1 MKALTSKSRAA
12 VGLTVSVAFMG
23 LMAIPFRTHGAAV
36 CRLDRQQWQQTTS
49 VQLGGTRV
57 LGQTFVNNRPGRVCQ
72 VKVYIAKTN
81 PAAQALTLS
90 ILNVANVV
98 IDSATIA
105 GPPIPMGA
113 SVQLFDF
120 ECDGAPLAG
129 APFRLKLESPASA
142 VGHYRWYGSGAN
154 PFAAGQAWTNA
165 TGVWKPLSNG
175 GADFMFKIYM
185 CNP

>member
-1 MKALTSKSRAA
+1 M
-12 VGLTVSVAFMG
+12 V
-23 LMAIPFRTHGAAV
+23 LMANPFPARGAAR
-36 CRLDRQQWQQTTS
+36 CRLDREQWQQTTS
-49 VQLGGTRV
+49 VQLGGPRI
-57 LGQTFVNNRPGRVCQ
+57 LGQTFINNRPGRVCQ

-81 PAAQALTLS
+81 PAAGPLTLTV
-90 ILNVANVV
+90 LNVANVA

-105 GPPIPMGA
+105 GAAIPMGA

-142 VGHYRWYGSGAN
+142 VGHYRWFGSGAN
-154 PFAAGQAWTNA
+154 PFPAGQAWSNT
-165 TGVWKPLSNG
+165 TGPWKPLSNG

>member
-1 MKALTSKSRAA
+1 MKSLTSKSRAA
-12 VGLTVSVAFMG
+12 VGLTVSVVFMG
-23 LMAIPFRTHGAAV
+23 LMAVPNRVQGAAA
-36 CRLDRQQWQQTTS
+36 CRLDREQWQQTTS
-49 VQLGGTRV
+49 VQLGGTRF

-81 PAAQALTLS
+81 PAAGPLTLS
-90 ILNVANVV
+90 VLNVANVV

-105 GPPIPMGA
+105 GVAIPMGA

-129 APFRLKLESPASA
+129 APFRLKLESPAS
-142 VGHYRWYGSGAN
+142 VLGHYRWFGSGAN
-154 PFAAGQAWTNA
+154 PFDAGQAWSNT

>member
-1 MKALTSKSRAA
+1 MTALNSKSIA
-12 VGLTVSVAFMG
+12 VGASLVSFVFVVLMTV
-23 LMAIPFRTHGAAV
+23 PFGARADA
-36 CRLDRQQWQQTTS
+36 CRLDREQWLRNTS
-49 VQLGGTRV
+49 AQLGDVRM
-57 LGQTFVNNRPGRVCQ
+57 LGQTFINNRPGRVCR

-81 PAAQALTLS
+81 PAAGPLTLS
-90 ILNVANVV
+90 ILNVANVP
-98 IDSATIA
+98 IDSATIP

-142 VGHYRWYGSGAN
+142 LGHYRWFGSGAN
-154 PFAAGQAWTNA
+154 PFAAGQAWSNS
-165 TGVWKPLSNG
+165 TGVWKPLGNG

-185 CNP
+185 CNE

>member
-1 MKALTSKSRAA
+1 MKALTSKSSTA
-12 VGLTVSVAFMG
+12 VGLTVSVVFMG
-23 LMAIPFRTHGAAV
+23 LMAIPFRTQGAAA
-36 CRLDRQQWQQTTS
+36 CLLDREQWQQTTS
-49 VQLGGTRV
+49 VQLGGTQV

-81 PAAQALTLS
+81 LIAGPLTLS

-120 ECDGAPLAG
+120 ECDGSPLAG

-142 VGHYRWYGSGAN
+142 LGHYRWFGSGAN
-154 PFAAGQAWTNA
+154 PFAAGQAWSNA
-165 TGVWKPLSNG
+165 TGAWKPLSNG